1 MVPLQG
7 PFEIAI
13 WWQPQ
18 LEEPILISPLRLQ
31 AFVQGSLVHQR
42 RSNKFSKDELSR
54 DDKDVS
60 WPNEDAAH
68 SSRRSITVAA
78 INADDGLGG
87 DGTES
92 RKAAEQNAGCPHSE
106 GTHQPAKVSAETTGP
121 TKDWIRIAAIRL
133 P

>member
-1 MVPLQG
+1 MV
-7 PFEIAI
+7 AA
-13 WWQPQ
+13 QPGQ
-18 LEEPILISPLRLQ
+18 PILISPLRLQ
-31 AFVQGSLVHQR
+31 AFVQVPWYTNDDFP
-42 RSNKFSKDELSR
+42 NKFSKDEMSR
-54 DDKDVS
+54 DDKDIS

-92 RKAAEQNAGCPHSE
+92 RKAAEQNAGCPHSK

-121 TKDWIRIAAIRL
+121 TKVWIGIAVIR
-133 P
+133 PP